1 MNTAVFSDLDKH
13 YMARAIMLAKK
24 GRFTSSP
31 NPNVGCVIVAD
42 SLIVGEGFHLQA
54 GLGHAEVNALAIAK
68 DKAQDATCYVTL
80 EPCSHFGRTPPC
92 ALALT
97 KAGVKRVVV
106 AMVDPNPKVAGQGIK
121 ILIDAGIK
129 VDVGLLENEAIDLN
143 RGFIKRMQLKQPRV
157 TVKLASSL
165 DGKTALE
172 NGQSQW
178 ITGPAAR
185 CDVQYFRALQSAVLT
200 GSATV
205 IADDPSLNVRYETL
219 KNHPDFD
226 LKLAASDIRQPL
238 RIILDSRNKLTL
250 KEKLFSLAGKV
261 LLVSLLPRK
270 DLSDN
275 KNQLSAD
282 IEQLIGSDDGHGRI
296 DLKVLLTQLSDYEI
310 NDLWVEAGATLAG
323 EFFNHQLVDQF
334 ILYQAPKLMGSQAR
348 NLVNLPD
355 YSKMDDVVQLTLQDV
370 ALIGDDIRII
380 SNRG

>member
-42 SLIVGEGFHLQA
+42 SLIVGEGFHQKT
-54 GLGHAEVNALAIAK
+54 GSGHAEVNALAIARE
-68 DKAQDATCYVTL
+68 KAQGATCYVTL
-80 EPCSHFGRTPPC
+80 EPCAHFGRTPPC

-97 KAGVKRVVV
+97 KAGVKRVIV

-121 ILIDAGIK
+121 ILTEAGIK
-129 VDVGLLENEAIDLN
+129 VDLGLLENEAIDLN
-143 RGFIKRMQLKQPRV
+143 RGFIKRMQFKQPRV

-165 DGKTALE
+165 DGKTALK
-172 NGQSQW
+172 NGQSKW
-178 ITGPAAR
+178 ITGSAAR

-205 IADDPSLNVRYETL
+205 INDDPSLNVRYESL

-226 LKLAASDIRQPL
+226 LTLTPSQIRQPI

-250 KEKLFSLAGKV
+250 KEKLFSLEGKV
-261 LLVSLLPRK
+261 LLVSLLPRH
-270 DLSDN
+270 DLPEN
-275 KNQLSAD
+275 KNSLNAD
-282 IEQLIGSDDGHGRI
+282 VEQLIGRDDGHGRI
-296 DLKVLLTQLSDYEI
+296 DLKVLLTQLNDYEI

-355 YSKMDDVVQLTLQDV
+355 YSTMNEVVQLTLQDV
-370 ALIGDDIRII
+370 VLIGNDIRIT
-380 SNRG
+380 SDRG